1 MSFES
6 LIVKLK
12 SGATYYFPAGSV
24 SGDPSH
30 RVDNLRFAIENG
42 TTFHSVD
49 DRGIDRE
56 FSGYD
61 VSNYHLA

>member
-30 RVDNLRFAIENG
+30 RVDNLRFSYRER
-42 TTFHSVD
+42 HHVPL
-49 DRGIDRE
+49 RG
-56 FSGYD
+56 
-61 VSNYHLA
+61 

>member
-1 MSFES
+1 
-6 LIVKLK
+6 
-12 SGATYYFPAGSV
+12 

-49 DRGIDRE
+49 DSGIDRE

>member
-24 SGDPSH
+24 SVF
-30 RVDNLRFAIENG
+30 RRLKW
-42 TTFHSVD
+42 
-49 DRGIDRE
+49 
-56 FSGYD
+56 
-61 VSNYHLA
+61 